1 MDRRTWLVGSL
12 GLLTAPIVARA
23 QPPAKVFRIGLLGS
37 STPTSPEAAHV
48 WGGFF
53 QGLSEL
59 GYVEGQNI
67 VIEGRYYGDRVE
79 QLPALAAELV
89 RLQVDVIVV
98 GAVPAPEVAK
108 RATSTIPIVMANH
121 MDPVGS
127 GLVASLARPAGNI
140 TGLSLLTPELRGKQI
155 QLLKEVVPRL
165 TTVAVLSN
173 PGVPIRGLD
182 LRALEV
188 AARALKLQ
196 LQVVDARS
204 PNEFTEAFSLATRKR
219 AGALLVLTSGM
230 FFANRARIVELAAQ
244 TRLPTMYSQKE
255 HVESG
260 GLMAYGVNVR
270 DSFRRAAT
278 YVDKILK
285 GAKPGDLPIEQPTK
299 FELVINLKTAKAL
312 GLTIP
317 SSVLAA
323 ADQII
328 Q

>member
-1 MDRRTWLVGSL
+1 MAGGLSRPAHRADRRAGAAAGKGISNWPSRIVHADQPGGRACL
-12 GLLTAPIVARA
+12 G
-23 QPPAKVFRIGLLGS
+23 
-37 STPTSPEAAHV
+37 
-48 WGGFF
+48 GGFF

-79 QLPALAAELV
+79 QSPALAAELV

-98 GAVPAPEVAK
+98 GTVPAPEVAK

-230 FFANRARIVELAAQ
+230 FFANRARIVEL
-244 TRLPTMYSQKE
+244 
-255 HVESG
+255 HVRR
-260 GLMAYGVNVR
+260 GVV
-270 DSFRRAAT
+270 
-278 YVDKILK
+278 
-285 GAKPGDLPIEQPTK
+285 
-299 FELVINLKTAKAL
+299 
-312 GLTIP
+312 
-317 SSVLAA
+317 
-323 ADQII
+323 
-328 Q
+328 